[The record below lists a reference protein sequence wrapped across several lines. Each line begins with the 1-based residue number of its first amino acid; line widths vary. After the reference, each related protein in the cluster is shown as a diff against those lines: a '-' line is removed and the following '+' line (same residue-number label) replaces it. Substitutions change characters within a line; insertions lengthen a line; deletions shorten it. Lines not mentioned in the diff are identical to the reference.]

1 MRRLLERPSLYQLFS
16 WLVGARNSRS
26 FYVERFVKPV
36 GGERVLDI
44 GCGPADILDHLPRG
58 VEYYGFDINP
68 SYIDSAKR
76 RYGERGRFHCQR
88 VSEARIFTDE
98 PDSFDIVLATGILH
112 HLDDRE
118 AIDLFEIAKRAL
130 RPGGRLVT
138 FDGCYVDGQ
147 SRVARYL
154 LGRDRGEFVRTREGY
169 TRLAESVFG
178 EVNASI
184 THDLL
189 RIPYTHIILECV
201 K

>member
-1 MRRLLERPSLYQLFS
+1 VRRLLERPSLYQLFS
-16 WLVGARNSRS
+16 WLVGAENSRS

-36 GGERVLDI
+36 DGERVLDI
-44 GCGPADILDHLPRG
+44 GCGPADILDHLPR
-58 VEYYGFDINP
+58 VEYFGFDINP

-118 AIDLFEIAKRAL
+118 AIELFEIAQRAL

-138 FDGCYVDGQ
+138 FDGCYVEGQ
-147 SRVARYL
+147 SGVARYL

-178 EVNASI
+178 KVKASI